1 MVVQQDPA
9 SMRRALGNLCSHI
22 LPETFVGAVILY
34 LGHYDA
40 DPERRRVSSAQ
51 QQHGVGMALDPSDE
65 YEYS

>member
-9 SMRRALGNLCSHI
+9 PMRRAFGNLCSGI

-40 DPERRRVSSAQ
+40 DQERWWVSSAQ
-51 QQHGVGMALDPSDE
+51 QQHGVGMALVPSDE